1 MTAPFPHRYEIHLDW
16 PGHGGAALTAGSRP
30 AIAGGAPPEFDGRDS
45 WWSPEHL
52 LLSSLS
58 LCVMTTFESVAAK
71 ARLAVHGYRCQAE
84 GTLDRTEAGL
94 GFTSLRLR
102 VELEVDAAD
111 AERAQ
116 SLMTKAKKQC
126 LVAAALRP
134 VVDIEVSVLTPVTA
148 GVF

>member
-16 PGHGGAALTAGSRP
+16 SGHGGAALTAGSRP
-30 AIAGGAPPEFDGRDS
+30 AIVGGAPPEFDGRDS

-58 LCVMTTFESVAAK
+58 LCLMTTFESVAAK
-71 ARLAVHGYRCQAE
+71 ARLIVHGYRCQAE

-116 SLMTKAKKQC
+116 SLMTKAKRHC
-126 LVAAALRP
+126 LVAAALEP
-134 VVDIEVSVLTPVTA
+134 VVDIEVRVLTRVTA
-148 GVF
+148 GVC

>member
-1 MTAPFPHRYEIHLDW
+1 VTAPFPHRYEIQLDW
-16 PGHGGAALTAGSRP
+16 PGHGGAALTAGRRSP
-30 AIAGGAPPEFDGRDS
+30 IAGGAPPEFDGRDS

-58 LCVMTTFESVAAK
+58 LCLMTTFESVVAK

-84 GTLDRTEAGL
+84 GILDRTEAGL

-102 VELEVDAAD
+102 VELEVDATD

-116 SLMTKAKKQC
+116 SLMTKAKKHC

-134 VVDIEVSVLTPVTA
+134 VVDIEVSVLTRVTA
-148 GVF
+148 GV